1 MFRSGAALL
10 ALAGLALPCA
20 CAAQSGPRAEVAIAG
35 QEWSLPQLMA
45 RLAAIKSS
53 DRRFVEKKYSSLLSA
68 PIEVRGTLKYVA
80 PARLEKHAAT
90 PVEEALV
97 VEGERLTLEN
107 RSKGLKR
114 TLSLPE
120 YPVVWAFVEGIRSTL
135 AGDLETLKRFYTVRL
150 EGGQRQWT
158 LRLEPIEPQMAEI
171 VQLIVIGG
179 ESDQIVTIEITEASG
194 DRSVM
199 TIS

>member
-1 MFRSGAALL
+1 VLAAL
-10 ALAGLALPCA
+10 AVFMAPLP
-20 CAAQSGPRAEVAIAG
+20 CAAQSGPGPEAAVAA

-45 RLAAIKSS
+45 GLASVRSS
-53 DRRFVEKKYSSLLSA
+53 DKRFVEKKYSSLLAA

-80 PARLEKHAAT
+80 PARLEKHASA

-97 VEGERLTLEN
+97 VDRERLTLEN
-107 RSKGLKR
+107 KSKGVKR
-114 TLSLPE
+114 SLSLPE

-135 AGDLETLKRFYTVRL
+135 AGDLDTLKRFYKVRL
-150 EGGQRQWT
+150 EGGQRQWS
-158 LRLEPIEPQMAEI
+158 LRLEPIEPQMAEL
-171 VQLIVIGG
+171 VQSIVIGG
-179 ESDQIVTIEITEASG
+179 ESDRILTIEITEASG